1 MQLHK
6 CLAELWLALARLVV
20 MLFGLAVLIFLSPF
34 QGLAI
39 SDRLV
44 NASCDVAKQLA
55 KGCTLL
61 IVCICLIFKL
71 VVIDCWPASPVKNAL
86 AIFGWVLRGRSQTTF
101 TRRGKQVVQKCPLFV
116 NGYTIENVNAGG
128 QVVKES
134 QIL

>member
-6 CLAELWLALARLVV
+6 CLATLWLALARLVV

-71 VVIDCWPASPVKNAL
+71 VVIDCWPAGRVKNAST
-86 AIFGWVLRGRSQTTF
+86 IFGWVLTKTISIHECVYIVLHTYLVLTLEG
-101 TRRGKQVVQKCPLFV
+101 QKMPRKL
-116 NGYTIENVNAGG
+116 
-128 QVVKES
+128 QSHKLS
-134 QIL
+134 